1 MDATLWASAIIAA
14 VIAIPA
20 PPGPH
25 LGQPAPEREE
35 ASHPNP
41 RLSGRGFEQDAS
53 GGGGGNRTRV
63 LQYLT
68 RASPSAS
75 CNAFLGPGSPA
86 GKLPTGSVAVRC
98 PDQSRDRAGRWILL
112 ADARHRVG
120 GIPGLTN
127 LYSAV
132 I

>member
-1 MDATLWASAIIAA
+1 MGGPGASGPEGA
-14 VIAIPA
+14 PA
-20 PPGPH
+20 G
-25 LGQPAPEREE
+25 
-35 ASHPNP
+35 
-41 RLSGRGFEQDAS
+41 GRGRAPGDRKSGPRGSPAGWSAS
-53 GGGGGNRTRV
+53 NVARNRGGGGNRTRV

-75 CNAFLGPGSPA
+75 CIVFLGPGSPA

-98 PDQSRDRAGRWILL
+98 PDQSRDRAGRWIPL